1 MPAIEAPSKRGLPD
15 RRLAVRVNELSEPWS
30 SSRKILSFFKQLI
43 AEARSTSRFLQ
54 IERTYQEMRSSL
66 DACFTLQDNWDSY
79 GAAKPGRHAIEAT
92 DRFLGRLFAE
102 LFMPNR
108 VIPSAE
114 GGMAVYFNSDKK
126 TAYLEYRNSG
136 EVILAMFDDL
146 SDPIIV
152 ELTESDAD
160 ESRALSLIRAYI
172 TG

>member
-1 MPAIEAPSKRGLPD
+1 MPAIETPSKRGSAD
-15 RRLAVRVNELSEPWS
+15 TRLAIRVNELIEPRS
-30 SSRKILSFFKQLI
+30 SSRKILTFFKQLI

-54 IERTYQEMRSSL
+54 IEKTYQEMRSSL
-66 DACFTLQDNWDSY
+66 DACAALQDNWDSY
-79 GAAKPGRHAIEAT
+79 DAAKPARHSIEAT

-114 GGMAVYFNSDKK
+114 GGMAVYFHSDKK

-136 EVILAMFDDL
+136 EVILAMFDDH

-152 ELTESDAD
+152 ELTECDAD
-160 ESRALSLIRAYI
+160 ESRALSLIRTYI